1 MDGDTL
7 LTIDLYVRTDIPTVE
22 RRDAV
27 IEQLERLKAQGRIDE
42 YQVHSWPRAISLDL
56 LSDVEGRRVYDVV
69 RTFDSWTSRHDRDMH
84 PAFDVKQSRSIYTGE
99 SDELLVLPVL
109 TLAAYRD
116 DELVEVAPCCHDGS
130 VCTVEDV
137 LEALSTGREPAV
149 AAQEGA
155 SPGSEPE
162 LDATERV
169 AGSGALL
176 TARGEDG
183 E

>member
-1 MDGDTL
+1 MAGDTTI
-7 LTIDLYVRTDIPTVE
+7 TIDLYVRTDIPTVE

-27 IEQLERLKAQGRIDE
+27 IEQLERLEQEGRIAE
-42 YQVHSWPRAISLDL
+42 FQVHSWPRAISLDL
-56 LSDVEGRRVYDVV
+56 LGDVEGRRVYDVV

-84 PAFDVKQSRSIYTGE
+84 PAFDVQRSRSTYTGE
-99 SDELLVLPVL
+99 SDELLILPVL

-116 DELVEVAPCCHDGS
+116 GDLVEVAPCCHDGA

-149 AAQEGA
+149 AARQEA

-162 LDATERV
+162 LEAGERV
-169 AGSGALL
+169 AGRGALL
-176 TARGEDG
+176 TARGEDT